1 MIKTNSITTLFLFLS
16 IITSVISNFFSSLS
30 NSDEILTI
38 VYLIFVFIMLLRNK
52 GNIDVF
58 FCYCVIVIIIT
69 TIIGLL
75 SNHFSGFQITIFPKM
90 VDILMSMKILITF
103 TFYYGIS
110 FHNTKEY
117 INEKMEV
124 FAKIFISCLFFLGTI
139 SQFILNDMVLIE
151 KRYGLRPFKF
161 VYDFAGDTGFL
172 VLALMIII
180 MLKPNKL
187 KMNDYIFILLGGLVI
202 FETTKIQAMIFPI
215 ALLGMGLF
223 KKLKMKVNI
232 GAFSVIGIMLLIAGY
247 SQLQDY
253 FLDVYHY
260 SPRKIMLLDSL
271 RLANQNF
278 PLGTGF
284 GSFGSEMAARYY
296 SPIYYSL
303 GYGNMYGLDG
313 NQDFSTLND
322 NYLAM
327 LLAQFGWIGA
337 ILYYSLFLIIIKLSL
352 NLKISR
358 QRILA
363 LSTIITYLI
372 ASIGSGSVKS
382 SAGVLGFGLL
392 GIILSDA
399 KKNIGERDNGENW
412 NSNITGKF

>member
-1 MIKTNSITTLFLFLS
+1 
-16 IITSVISNFFSSLS
+16 
-30 NSDEILTI
+30 
-38 VYLIFVFIMLLRNK
+38 
-52 GNIDVF
+52 
-58 FCYCVIVIIIT
+58 
-69 TIIGLL
+69 
-75 SNHFSGFQITIFPKM
+75 
-90 VDILMSMKILITF
+90 
-103 TFYYGIS
+103 
-110 FHNTKEY
+110 
-117 INEKMEV
+117 
-124 FAKIFISCLFFLGTI
+124 
-139 SQFILNDMVLIE
+139 
-151 KRYGLRPFKF
+151 
-161 VYDFAGDTGFL
+161 
-172 VLALMIII
+172 